1 MRNATHLLSLR
12 EDTSDLQAC
21 NSYHYVYDIRMS
33 ATFSCRSVKS
43 SRIVLAA
50 FIILPT
56 WVGVPFL
63 LGQDAAL
70 ALRAQSALESKD
82 YPKAEQLYREMLSHS
97 EASPEILTNLGIVLE
112 LEGRSTE
119 AMHAF
124 EMALRQRYLPGTYA
138 LLAEEKCKMQDLV
151 GARPML
157 ARILLES
164 PQDTKL
170 LAVVAPC
177 YLEADEPLQSIE
189 VYQRLLSNQSF
200 PADVALIQLAK
211 SYMGAS
217 HFFFVRLQSA
227 GVANLPYITAIQ
239 AARDQG
245 SINARSAFPEAA
257 RASPYF
263 QAGLSYSQ
271 VEKIWKQH
279 PKDPALLYQLTVLSG
294 EESMKQLDDCAARY
308 PQSPN
313 LQQFQADVLVEQG
326 QEEAGLERYQQL
338 LRDYPNLPD
347 LRYNLAMLYRKRG
360 EWDKALGM
368 FKEQLTR
375 NPDDERTAA
384 RVSESLLEL
393 KRYQELRDYLEPLS
407 RKQNVPL
414 WVTLDLAEALQELSD
429 ISGAIKLLAG
439 SERINPLNKTIHYR
453 LMRLYALNGNSA
465 EAAKENQLF
474 RSAK

>member
-1 MRNATHLLSLR
+1 MRFSRFLLTALI
-12 EDTSDLQAC
+12 
-21 NSYHYVYDIRMS
+21 SYSTCIG
-33 ATFSCRSVKS
+33 T
-43 SRIVLAA
+43 
-50 FIILPT
+50 
-56 WVGVPFL
+56 PFL
-63 LGQDAAL
+63 LGQNAPL
-70 ALRAQSALESKD
+70 ALSAQSALENKD
-82 YPKAEQLYREMLSHS
+82 YPKAEQLYREMLSHG
-97 EASPEILTNLGIVLE
+97 ETSPEILTNLGIVLE
-112 LEGRSTE
+112 LEGRSSE

-138 LLAEEKCKMQDLV
+138 LLTQEKCKMQDLA

-157 ARILLES
+157 AKILLES

-211 SYMGAS
+211 SYLAAS
-217 HFFFVRLQSA
+217 HFFFVRLQAA
-227 GVANLPYITAIQ
+227 GPANAPYIKAIQ
-239 AARDQG
+239 IARDQG
-245 SINARSAFPEAA
+245 SANARSAFPEAA
-257 RASPYF
+257 RASSYF
-263 QAGLSYSQ
+263 HADLSYGQ
-271 VEKIWKQH
+271 AEKLWKQH

-294 EESMKQLDDCAARY
+294 EESMKQLDECATKY

-313 LQQFQADVLVEQG
+313 LQQFQAEVLVEQG
-326 QEEAGLERYQQL
+326 QEEEGLQKYQQL

-347 LRYNLAMLYRKRG
+347 LRYNLGMLYRKRG
-360 EWDKALGM
+360 EWDKALGV
-368 FKEQLTR
+368 FKDQLTR
-375 NPDDERTAA
+375 SPNDERTAA

-414 WVTLDLAEALQELSD
+414 WVTLDLAEALQELSN
-429 ISGAIKLLAG
+429 IPEAIELLAS
-439 SERINPLNKTIHYR
+439 SEKRNPLNKTIHYR
-453 LMRLYALNGNSA
+453 LMRLYALNGDSA
-465 EAAKENQLF
+465 EATKENQLF

>member
-1 MRNATHLLSLR
+1 
-12 EDTSDLQAC
+12 
-21 NSYHYVYDIRMS
+21 MS
-33 ATFSCRSVKS
+33 VKYSCRSTKS
-43 SRIVLAA
+43 SPFVLAV
-50 FIILPT
+50 FISFST
-56 WVGVPFL
+56 WIGTPFL
-63 LGQDAAL
+63 LGQDTPRAL
-70 ALRAQSALESKD
+70 SAQSALENND
-82 YPKAEQLYREMLSHS
+82 YPKAERLYREMLSHS
-97 EASPEILTNLGIVLE
+97 GASPEILTNLGIVLE
-112 LEGRSTE
+112 LEGRSSE

-138 LLAEEKCKMQDLV
+138 LLAEEKCKMQDLAA
-151 GARPML
+151 ARPML

-177 YLEADEPLQSIE
+177 YLEADEPLQAIE

-211 SYMGAS
+211 SYLAAS
-217 HFFFVRLQSA
+217 HFFFVRLQMA
-227 GVANLPYITAIQ
+227 GVANVPYVQAIQ
-239 AARDQG
+239 TARDQG
-245 SINARSAFPEAA
+245 LTNARSAFPEAA
-257 RASPYF
+257 KASPYF
-263 QAGLSYSQ
+263 NAGLSYSQ
-271 VEKIWKQH
+271 VEKLYRQH

-294 EESMKQLDDCAARY
+294 EESMKQLDECATRY

-338 LRDYPNLPD
+338 LHDYPNLPD

-368 FKEQLTR
+368 FKDQLARTP
-375 NPDDERTAA
+375 NDERTAA

-407 RKQNVPL
+407 KKQSVPL

-429 ISGAIKLLAG
+429 IPGAIKLLAS
-439 SERINPLNKTIHYR
+439 SEKGHPLNKTIHYR
-453 LMRLYALNGNSA
+453 LMRLYAINGDSS
-465 EAAKENQLF
+465 EATRENQLF